1 MKNNSRLSRV
11 PVVIFVA
18 VVVALWGSVGA
29 APTLRAQEA
38 AASISGVVKDQQ
50 DAAIPDATVIL
61 LDNAAVRLQ
70 RVKTDENGDFAF
82 SGVRQGSYVVEVERA
97 GFARASV
104 SVNVRSSAEAKV
116 AIQLKVAGPGQQV
129 M

>member
-1 MKNNSRLSRV
+1 MSSRISRSFLLAR
-11 PVVIFVA
+11 VVFVLLLIFSVGPFVMA
-18 VVVALWGSVGA
+18 QESSGSVSGA
-29 APTLRAQEA
+29 
-38 AASISGVVKDQQ
+38 VKDQQ